1 MKMGVRIAV
10 VAAIAVAFYVSQ
22 HAMHGHRKSAPGKA
36 SEAPAKPV
44 RVKVEPQVWK
54 RGSLTFKPCELGRP
68 GTGASVAAW
77 CAPFK
82 VPENRADPKS
92 RRIGLK
98 LAVVRSD
105 AAVPAPDMVTL
116 LAGGPGEAATQSY
129 VQVSPAFG
137 DLKKHHDI
145 LLLDQRGTGG
155 SNPLTCKP
163 AGKPT
168 PPDKTAAALDLDTL
182 RKQVKQCLDQV
193 EKKADPRFYT
203 TTAAVADL
211 EAVRQALGAPK
222 LDLVG
227 VSYGT
232 RMAQEYAMHHPDG
245 VRSIILDSPVPNTA
259 ILGQDFS
266 KNLEHALTLD
276 FKRCTDTPACAK
288 RFGDPYKTLYQ
299 LRDAVRANP
308 HEVTI
313 RDPSSYQSIQRM
325 LNENSL
331 AAVVRLFA
339 YEPETA
345 ALLPL
350 TIDAAAHGDVGPLL
364 GQARLISGDLDA
376 DMNNGMQ
383 MSVVCSED
391 ADLLKPDPAEA
402 NTILG
407 NRLVQAIQA
416 ECSVWPHGTRPA
428 DFHKPLRGDIPT
440 LVLSGQD
447 DPVTPPSYGKAIVSD
462 LGDAR
467 QLVLDGQGHAEL
479 VRGCVP
485 RLMKDFIDT
494 PDPKKLDAS
503 CLKALQPIPAYVNF
517 NGATP

>member
-1 MKMGVRIAV
+1 MKKGVRIALAAAIV
-10 VAAIAVAFYVSQ
+10 VAFFVGQQVM
-22 HAMHGHRKSAPGKA
+22 HAHKKSASGKVTDV
-36 SEAPAKPV
+36 PARPV
-44 RVKVEPQVWK
+44 QVKAEPRVWT
-54 RGSLTFKPCELGRP
+54 RGSLTFTPCELGRP

-82 VPENRADPKS
+82 VPENRADPNS

-105 AAVPAPDMVTL
+105 AAVPDPDMVTL

-129 VQVSPAFG
+129 VSVSPAFEA
-137 DLKKHHDI
+137 LNKHHDI

-163 AGKPT
+163 ASTPT
-168 PPDKTAAALDLDTL
+168 PPDRTVVALDLDTL

-232 RMAQEYAMHHPDG
+232 RMAQQYAMHHPEG
-245 VRSIILDSPVPNTA
+245 VRSIILDSPVPNTT
-259 ILGQDFS
+259 ILGADFA
-266 KNLEHALTLD
+266 KNLEHALKLD

-299 LRDAVRANP
+299 LRDQLRANP
-308 HEVTI
+308 HQVTI
-313 RDPSSYQSIQRM
+313 HDPSSYKSIQRM
-325 LNENSL
+325 LSEDSL
-331 AAVVRLFA
+331 AAVVRMFA
-339 YEPETA
+339 YEPETT

-350 TIDAAAHGDVGPLL
+350 TLDAAAHGDVGPLL

-391 ADLLKPDPAEA
+391 ADLLKPDPADA

-407 NRLVQAIQA
+407 NRLVQVIKA
-416 ECSVWPHGTRPA
+416 ECDVWPHGTRPA
-428 DFHKPLRGDIPT
+428 DFHQPLRGDIPT

-447 DPVTPPSYGKAIVSD
+447 DPVTPPRYGRAIVAD
-462 LGDAR
+462 LDHAR
-467 QLVLDGQGHAEL
+467 QLVLKGQGHAEL
-479 VRGCVP
+479 MRGCVP

-503 CLKALQPIPAYVNF
+503 CLKVLQPIPAYVNF